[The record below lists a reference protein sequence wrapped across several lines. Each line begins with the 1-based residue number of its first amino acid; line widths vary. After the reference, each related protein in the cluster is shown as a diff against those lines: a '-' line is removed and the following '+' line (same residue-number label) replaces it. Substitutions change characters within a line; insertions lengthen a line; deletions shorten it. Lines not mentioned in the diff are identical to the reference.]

1 MIIEKQSPLQISHS
15 WLIMIGLDYQ
25 IKKRV
30 NMSVVYK
37 GIPERGKEAFCCT
50 GQNYAAIGIL

>member
-1 MIIEKQSPLQISHS
+1 MIIEKQSPLQISPF
-15 WLIMIGLDYQ
+15 WLIMIGLGYQ

-30 NMSVVYK
+30 NILVAYK
-37 GIPERGKEAFCCT
+37 GMPERGKEAFCCT

>member
-1 MIIEKQSPLQISHS
+1 MIIEKQSPLQISPF
-15 WLIMIGLDYQ
+15 WLIMIGLGHK

-30 NMSVVYK
+30 NILYK
-37 GIPERGKEAFCCT
+37 GMPERGKEAFCCT